1 MKLTDFKEVNGKHI
15 ESCYTMIKEKSCKNV
30 ECKDCPFNMNNLAVD
45 ELIYCLF
52 EDCDKLSRELL
63 DLKHKGDTNVALE

>member
-1 MKLTDFKEVNGKHI
+1 MKLTDFKEVNDKHI

-30 ECKDCPFNMNNLAVD
+30 ECKDCPFNIDNV

-52 EDCDKLSRELL
+52 EDCDKLSMELL
-63 DLKHKGDTNVALE
+63 DLKQKGDINVVLE